1 MSKNGHQTKRGKR
14 NATPAFVARAER
26 ALRRAGRKARAE
38 SRKLGLPLIGW
49 KNGRPCEVVG

>member
-1 MSKNGHQTKRGKR
+1 MSKNGHQAKRGMR

-38 SRKLGLPLIGW
+38 SRRFGLPLIGW
-49 KNGRPCEVVG
+49 KNGKPCDVSG